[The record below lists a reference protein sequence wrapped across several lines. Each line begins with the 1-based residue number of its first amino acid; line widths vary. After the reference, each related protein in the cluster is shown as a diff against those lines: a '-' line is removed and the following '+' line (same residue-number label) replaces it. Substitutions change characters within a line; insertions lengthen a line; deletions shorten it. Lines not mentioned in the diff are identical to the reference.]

1 MLPNIKKLNWELKTS
16 EPGDTSVYEKIYKEF
31 KRIELELITEY
42 NKGFLDKKKVS
53 MHSKMNKL
61 LSGTPPFWVDEYTIY
76 EKLKDLEDEGAFT
89 E

>member
-16 EPGDTSVYEKIYKEF
+16 DPGDTSVYEKIFKEF

-42 NKGFLDKKKVS
+42 NKGFLDKKKVG
-53 MHSKMNKL
+53 MHCKMNKL
-61 LSGTPPFWVDEYTIY
+61 LSGTPPFWIDEYTIY
-76 EKLKDLEDEGAFT
+76 EKIKDLEDEGAFT